1 MRPELNNVLQCLSL
15 NGYSAFSLID
25 DILAQGCNQ
34 EDPRIKLLREGV
46 ERDAAS
52 ICARLLNHN
61 PASASVSAWALSFA
75 HATMMSLPLWKINIV
90 SPCLSPGMAW
100 TSTGGPERFLNTGGV
115 LFKNCTIDVLP
126 DNVFLEIFDF
136 CLRGSTKFKA
146 EVIELTLPLAVDYP
160 FPLTRRTPEDEDN
173 IIYALRR
180 TSRVHRIDIIG
191 SGPLLRKVA
200 AVMQKS
206 FPALT
211 HLDLAWYDNLP
222 DPSPESRDVPPVLPG
237 RFLDGSAPRLQY
249 FRLERVSFPQLPT
262 FLLSARNLITLKVK
276 DICQNGYISP
286 EAMIASLAVLT
297 RLRTLSITFDDR
309 TPSPSDPGRSFPDPP
324 MRVALP
330 ALTAFHYKG
339 YSGYLEDFLA
349 QIDTL
354 RVDDVR
360 IEYFMHEIQ
369 ATQLSRFLDHTENL
383 KPDQFNRAEVTF
395 YSDITRV
402 ELYSSYPKGKRRQAC
417 LTLEILDQPWLNT
430 QVPCAV
436 QVLGQLV
443 PTFSHVDHLDAHGDN
458 VDSRRMDIAD
468 WLPFFRLWLA
478 VETLH
483 LFGGVAAYIVSALE
497 GAAISEEMVTN
508 VFPELQLIWLDEM
521 ENEACDEPVGSI
533 ERFLAM
539 RELTGFP
546 VALVDTEDEFD
557 RMFQKK
563 IS

>member
-25 DILAQGCNQ
+25 DILARGCNQ
-34 EDPRIKLLREGV
+34 EDPRIKSLREGV

-61 PASASVSAWALSFA
+61 PASASVSAWGLSFA
-75 HATMMSLPLWKINIV
+75 HAAMMSLPLWKIT
-90 SPCLSPGMAW
+90 PCLSPGMAW
-100 TSTGGPERFLNTGGV
+100 TSTGGPERFLNTRRV

-126 DNVFLEIFDF
+126 DNVCLEIFDF

-146 EVIELTLPLAVDYP
+146 EVIER
-160 FPLTRRTPEDEDN
+160 TRKWRILDEDN

-180 TSRVHRIDIIG
+180 TRRVHRIDIIG

-211 HLDLAWYDNLP
+211 HLDLAWYDNLS

-262 FLLSARNLITLKVK
+262 FLLSVRNLITLKVK
-276 DICQNGYISP
+276 DIGQNGYSSP

-324 MRVALP
+324 MRIALP

-349 QIDTL
+349 QIDTP

-360 IEYFMHEIQ
+360 IEYFVHEIQ

-417 LTLEILDQPWLNT
+417 LTLEILDQPWLDT
-430 QVPCAV
+430 QVACAV

-458 VDSRRMDIAD
+458 VDSRRMYIAN
-468 WLPFFRLWLA
+468 WLPFFHLWLA

-483 LFGGVAAYIVSALE
+483 LSGGVAAYIVSALE

-508 VFPELQLIWLDEM
+508 VFPELHLIWLDEM

-546 VALVDTEDEFD
+546 VTLVDTEDEFD
-557 RMFQKK
+557 RMFQEK